1 MIFSSQHSMK
11 QISLFA
17 ITLLCALAT
26 YAQQPFS
33 ASIKKVWDN
42 APGGFSK
49 FSGELLDSNEEVD
62 VYQAKQKWKFAEA
75 KLIYNKALK
84 AKSVYLEFSPT
95 AENEAEIREELE
107 RCVKEL
113 KLIAAKHQLKLV
125 EFGDWGTYS
134 FFATKSD
141 EQLPCFTIAQTE
153 GKVMLLISDAL
164 YSQPNGSGANQ

>member
-1 MIFSSQHSMK
+1 MK

-17 ITLLCALAT
+17 FALLCALAT

-33 ASIKKVWDN
+33 SSIKKVWDN

-49 FSGELLDSNEEVD
+49 FRGVLLDSNEEVD
-62 VYQAKQKWKFAEA
+62 VFEAKQKWKFAEA
-75 KLIYNKALK
+75 KVIHNKALK

-95 AENEAEIREELE
+95 AKNEAEIREELE
-107 RCVKEL
+107 RCVQEL
-113 KLIAAKHQLKLV
+113 KLIAEKNQLKVV
-125 EFGDWGTYS
+125 EFGEWGTYS
-134 FFATKSD
+134 FFATQSD

-164 YSQPNGSGANQ
+164 YSQPNPTGAVQ